1 MRQLQLFTSAELA
14 RMRDRT
20 KSRNHSPERDK
31 FRREHGRHRQWGL
44 IQRHARKRRQIHGT
58 GEPARTADSRDAV
71 HPADRSA
78 AVRVVDHPVAVRA
91 TDHPAASQFPDH
103 PAASQLPDHP
113 AAPQLADHPT
123 PPQLTD
129 HPTRAHPTPAH
140 TTAVDSTHSV
150 AGSRS
155 ASRAGGGPERIRSAG
170 ARQNAATRSAG
181 GGSSRTGRPP
191 VTSQVDGREV
201 RTRAPRLP
209 TDHPLPGI
217 PPPGQHTR
225 APRARQLT
233 RHQPPLDRG
242 SIHTYRQ
249 HRCLRAPPRGP
260 PEPGQG
266 TREGRCPSKPPHS
279 DDEKQKGQPTRVA
292 LEHVL
297 AVNDASRLLR
307 PHPECGRTAIT
318 ERNQA
323 RRPART
329 DPARH
334 TDRPGTPD
342 KHRPALPI
350 KSAGPSDS
358 ADQCRRGIARPI
370 VPRPRHLRG
379 GFAPAASPPSR
390 NGRSAHGKVG
400 LATKAAA
407 GGRIIDPPSR
417 SRVLFS
423 HRPDSTACRNAISPG
438 I

>member
-1 MRQLQLFTSAELA
+1 MVARFGPGRPDSPRITRSRAYPHPVSTPEHPGHANSPATSRRSTAAASTPTVNIGASAHHRAALP
-14 RMRDRT
+14 
-20 KSRNHSPERDK
+20 SPAK
-31 FRREHGRHRQWGL
+31 EHGRAA
-44 IQRHARKRRQIHGT
+44 AR
-58 GEPARTADSRDAV
+58 P
-71 HPADRSA
+71 
-78 AVRVVDHPVAVRA
+78 
-91 TDHPAASQFPDH
+91 
-103 PAASQLPDHP
+103 
-113 AAPQLADHPT
+113 
-123 PPQLTD
+123 
-129 HPTRAHPTPAH
+129 
-140 TTAVDSTHSV
+140 
-150 AGSRS
+150 
-155 ASRAGGGPERIRSAG
+155 
-170 ARQNAATRSAG
+170 N
-181 GGSSRTGRPP
+181 
-191 VTSQVDGREV
+191 
-201 RTRAPRLP
+201 LP
-209 TDHPLPGI
+209 TVMTSSKKGNP
-217 PPPGQHTR
+217 
-225 APRARQLT
+225 PRA
-233 RHQPPLDRG
+233 
-242 SIHTYRQ
+242 
-249 HRCLRAPPRGP
+249 
-260 PEPGQG
+260 
-266 TREGRCPSKPPHS
+266 
-279 DDEKQKGQPTRVA
+279 A
-292 LEHVL
+292 LEHIL